1 MYLME
6 QDIKVN
12 TVNRA
17 GSNSDAIIW
26 GGAGR
31 PWLLMDKEMGISRGI
46 STLLGDR

>member
-26 GGAGR
+26 GGGR
-31 PWLLMDKEMGISRGI
+31 EAVASDGQRNGHI
-46 STLLGDR
+46 